1 MWASFVELIRISIF
15 ATAHV
20 CGGSLGAGIVCVS
33 VLLRLA
39 LLPLTLRLA
48 RQAQAQQLRLA
59 AIKPQMD
66 ALQRRHAG
74 DPARLMRETRALHA
88 ANGVRLLSAEGAV
101 GLLLQMPL
109 LGGLFAAVRGGLG
122 ARVPFMWIGNLA
134 RPDALLMSV
143 VALLGGALLAMPRPQ
158 GAPAGPSA
166 VVLFALGVGGT
177 LFFLWSA
184 SSAVAL
190 SVGAGT
196 LVSGLQGWL
205 LARDRKHISH
215 QPAQG

>member
-1 MWASFVELIRISIF
+1 MWASFVELIRVSIF
-15 ATAHV
+15 AAAHI

-48 RQAQAQQLRLA
+48 RQAQTQQVRLA
-59 AIKPQMD
+59 VLKPQMD
-66 ALQRRHAG
+66 ALQRRHAA

-88 ANGVRLLSAEGAV
+88 ANGVRVLSVGGVV
-101 GLLLQMPL
+101 GLLVQMPL
-109 LGGLFAAVRGGLG
+109 LGGLFGAVRGGLG
-122 ARVPFMWIGNLA
+122 ARVPFLWIGNLA
-134 RPDALLMSV
+134 RPDALLMGV
-143 VALLGGALLAMPRPQ
+143 VSLLGGAMLAMSRPQ
-158 GAPAGPSA
+158 GAPAGPS
-166 VVLFALGVGGT
+166 VPIQLALGVGVT

-184 SSAVAL
+184 SSAVVL

-205 LARDRKHISH
+205 LARDRRHLS
-215 QPAQG
+215 PSV